1 MTEGPWVVG
10 KAYLIRTVTM
20 IQTGRLV
27 AVYDKELVLEEAAW
41 VADTGRFNDALSK
54 GTLNEI
60 EPFPDGPVIVGRGAI
75 CDAAIWSHPLPR
87 KQK

>member
-60 EPFPDGPVIVGRGAI
+60 EPFPDGPVIVGRGTI